1 MISQN
6 KKITI
11 EIPKI
16 YRIIGKILQFI
27 SHNLA
32 SRYAI
37 WLFFKPLRFPM
48 PKREQPMNQNS
59 EQFDLFIPFIGKKIR
74 MYRYGEGTKRILLV
88 HGWSGRGT
96 QLFTLADYLVSQN
109 YQVIS
114 FDAPAHGKSEGNKTY
129 MKEFVECIR
138 EIQTQLGEFDGVI
151 GHSLGAMSVIN
162 AVRLGFKTPYLVCIA
177 GGDLVKDIIDDFI
190 NKMQMNQAVW
200 NSVHTYLQQ
209 KLKESTEEYSA
220 SVAVKN
226 IHQPILIIHDTDDID
241 VPVAAAH
248 NIHKH
253 APNSE
258 LLITEGLG
266 HRRILAD
273 KAVIER
279 IGVFISKHQH

>member
-1 MISQN
+1 MTPQN

-16 YRIIGKILQFI
+16 YRIIGKTLQFI
-27 SHNLA
+27 SNKLA

-190 NKMQMNQAVW
+190 NKMQMNQIVW

-220 SVAVKN
+220 SIAVKN
-226 IHQPILIIHDTDDID
+226 IHQPILIIHDTEDID

-273 KAVIER
+273 KAVIDR

>member
-1 MISQN
+1 
-6 KKITI
+6 
-11 EIPKI
+11 
-16 YRIIGKILQFI
+16 
-27 SHNLA
+27 
-32 SRYAI
+32 
-37 WLFFKPLRFPM
+37 
-48 PKREQPMNQNS
+48 
-59 EQFDLFIPFIGKKIR
+59 

-96 QLFTLADYLVSQN
+96 QLFTLANYLVSQN

-190 NKMQMNQAVW
+190 NKMQMNQIVW

-226 IHQPILIIHDTDDID
+226 IHQPILIIHDTEDID

-273 KAVIER
+273 KAVIDR
-279 IGVFISKHQH
+279 IGAFISKHQH